1 MSPGAPLRSPSA
13 PPASV
18 WSRGMMAVLA
28 AQFLSA
34 LADNALLFG
43 ALALLKAEHYPSWSE
58 PLLQEFF
65 VGAYII
71 LAPFAGPLA
80 DAWPKGRVMLASNA
94 LKLLGAIAILS
105 GVNPFIAYG
114 LVGIGAAAYSPAK
127 YGILSELTVPAL
139 LVKANGLME
148 SSTIAAILVG
158 AVLGGTLADWNV
170 RAALAVVAGCYG
182 AAAAANL
189 FIPRL
194 PPAHRL
200 ERYSLS
206 SILGDF
212 ARAIRTLIRIPDTRF
227 SIAGTSLF
235 WGAGSTM
242 RFLLIAWVPVAL
254 GISNNR
260 MPAYLNAMVAVG
272 IVVGAGLAGKY
283 VTLERVNRA
292 LPAGVLIGIAVC
304 VLALT
309 TNVPLAFAVLTLVGA
324 FGGFFVVPLNALLQ
338 ARGHDSVGAGH
349 AIAVQNLAENLM
361 MLLMIGGYT
370 LAVRAGGHVV
380 TIALA
385 FGSFLAAAITLL
397 WIYRAWKV
405 ARRMTPRL
413 HDEMSG
419 RVLHQADQ

>member
-1 MSPGAPLRSPSA
+1 MRRAAPARSPST
-13 PPASV
+13 PPTSV
-18 WSRGMMAVLA
+18 WSRGMLAVLV

-43 ALALLKAEHYPSWSE
+43 ALALLKAEHYPGWTE

-65 VGAYII
+65 VGAYIL
-71 LAPFAGPLA
+71 LAPFAGPFA
-80 DAWPKGRVMLASNA
+80 DAWPKGRVMLTSNG
-94 LKLLGAIAILS
+94 LKLLGAIGILF
-105 GVNPFIAYG
+105 GLNPFIAYG

-127 YGILSELTVPAL
+127 YGILTELTEPAL

-148 SSTIAAILVG
+148 ASTIAAILVG

-170 RAALAVVAGCYG
+170 TGTLAVVASCYG
-182 AAAAANL
+182 LAATANL

-200 ERYSLS
+200 ERCSLA

-212 ARAIRTLIRIPDTRF
+212 GHAIRTLSRIPDVRF
-227 SIAGTSLF
+227 SIGGTSLF

-254 GISNNR
+254 GVANNR

-272 IVVGAGLAGKY
+272 IVFGAGLAGKY

-292 LPAGVLIGIAVC
+292 MPAGVLIGVTVC

-309 TNVPLAFAVLTLVGA
+309 TSIPLAFVVLSLVGA
-324 FGGFFVVPLNALLQ
+324 FGGFFIVPLNALLQ

-361 MLLMIGGYT
+361 MLIMIGGYT
-370 LAVRAGGHVV
+370 LAIRAGWQVS
-380 TIALA
+380 TIAVC
-385 FGSFLAAAITLL
+385 FGGFLAVAMALL
-397 WIYRAWKV
+397 WVYRARKV
-405 ARRMTPRL
+405 AERARRRSIDELTVTRL
-413 HDEMSG
+413 RE
-419 RVLHQADQ
+419 ADR